1 MSLFLFD
8 CQCMLANWLIYRFK
22 NGNKGSCFL
31 KIFQYKFIVSILRG
45 DRGRTHLHES
55 KKRFALFLA
64 VLMIIFFFIYMFEE
78 QVLRFLDYKAV
89 NLTMLISLITIIV
102 GDAIYRRT

>member
-1 MSLFLFD
+1 
-8 CQCMLANWLIYRFK
+8 
-22 NGNKGSCFL
+22 
-31 KIFQYKFIVSILRG
+31 
-45 DRGRTHLHES
+45 
-55 KKRFALFLA
+55 
-64 VLMIIFFFIYMFEE
+64 MIIFFFIYMFEE

>member
-1 MSLFLFD
+1 M
-8 CQCMLANWLIYRFK
+8 NR
-22 NGNKGSCFL
+22 
-31 KIFQYKFIVSILRG
+31 
-45 DRGRTHLHES
+45 

-64 VLMIIFFFIYMFEE
+64 VLMVIFFFIYMFEE

-89 NLTMLISLITIIV
+89 KLTMLISLITIIV

>member
-1 MSLFLFD
+1 M
-8 CQCMLANWLIYRFK
+8 NR
-22 NGNKGSCFL
+22 
-31 KIFQYKFIVSILRG
+31 
-45 DRGRTHLHES
+45 

-64 VLMIIFFFIYMFEE
+64 VLMIMFFFIYMFEE

-89 NLTMLISLITIIV
+89 KLTILISLITIIV